1 MAALLREEEEQEI
14 RETCA
19 LFDTDQTGKLSRDD
33 NAKVVRSTGS
43 NPTEKELLDMFQSI
57 DADGMEGSG
66 QVDINE
72 FIQYYGRKLY
82 DPMKKEEQDA
92 NEAFRTFDANG
103 EGAIELHDL
112 KNIMTS
118 LGEDTFS
125 DVEFRQE
132 IMKEIY
138 TGSDGKMNYTD
149 FTKMMNEKC

>member
-1 MAALLREEEEQEI
+1 
-14 RETCA
+14 
-19 LFDTDQTGKLSRDD
+19 
-33 NAKVVRSTGS
+33 
-43 NPTEKELLDMFQSI
+43 
-57 DADGMEGSG
+57 
-66 QVDINE
+66 
-72 FIQYYGRKLY
+72 
-82 DPMKKEEQDA
+82 MKKEEQDA

-138 TGSDGKMNYTD
+138 TGSDGKMNYTGNIFCYIPYIVD
-149 FTKMMNEKC
+149 